1 MNNEQKN
8 SEDSIRSSHGEEIV
22 QINTKEKQIR
32 TRLRDETYDQI
43 AKSPQ
48 IQYWLNIINDNKTL
62 TQ

>member
-32 TRLRDETYDQI
+32 TRLRDETYDHI

-48 IQYWLNIINDNKTL
+48 IQYWLNIINENKTL